1 MFNILKFK
9 LGSTIDHP
17 FYSLR
22 SLSSIALLAKAE
34 RQGEEMNTDWY
45 EFNGL
50 PKDQIGRARVFNCDD
65 TVKMTIDNEDW
76 TIIFDAQ
83 DSSQDQDLNRIT
95 IYLFSEHTVRCVPH
109 KFSQFKSLF
118 VGYGS

>member
-1 MFNILKFK
+1 
-9 LGSTIDHP
+9 
-17 FYSLR
+17 
-22 SLSSIALLAKAE
+22 
-34 RQGEEMNTDWY
+34 MNTDWY
-45 EFNGL
+45 AFNGL

-65 TVKMTIDNEDW
+65 TVKLTIDNEDW

-95 IYLFSEHTVRCVPH
+95 IHLFSEQTVRCVPH